1 MNSTTT
7 RKPYIK
13 QQPAN
18 WYRQNRFFSL
28 YMLRELTAIP
38 VALEA
43 MNLFWGLASLAK
55 ELPQWQQW
63 ITFQTQPLMIVFHLI
78 VIIASLYN
86 SATWFSAMPK
96 AIRIQQGEKFVP
108 DGLLIGGSW
117 ATLVGILVILIGL
130 VVYFS

>member
-1 MNSTTT
+1 MNSTT

-18 WYRQNRFFSL
+18 WYRQNRFFTL

-43 MNLFWGLASLAK
+43 INLFWGLASLAK
-55 ELPQWQQW
+55 ELTQWQQW
-63 ITFQTQPLMIVFHLI
+63 IAFQSQPLMIIFHLI

-108 DGLLIGGSW
+108 DSLLIGGSW
-117 ATLVGILVILIGL
+117 TTLVGILIVFIGL
-130 VVYFS
+130 VIYVS

>member
-63 ITFQTQPLMIVFHLI
+63 ITFQTQPLMIIFHLI

>member
-1 MNSTTT
+1 MNSTT

-13 QQPAN
+13 QQAAN
-18 WYRQNRFFSL
+18 WYRQNRFFTL

-43 MNLFWGLASLAK
+43 INLFWGLTSLAK
-55 ELPQWQQW
+55 ELTQWQQW
-63 ITFQTQPLMIVFHLI
+63 IAFQSQPLMIIFHLI

-108 DGLLIGGSW
+108 DSLLIGGSW
-117 ATLVGILVILIGL
+117 ATLVGILIVFIGL
-130 VVYFS
+130 VIYVS